1 MEGCIMKKILKHLI
15 YLLKKKYRVVIT
27 RDMMYLGRERLADI
41 YNYLDYVIISTLELL
56 AYEIKS
62 NNVLGSTAEVGVYRG
77 DFAKYINLLFP
88 DRRLYLFD
96 TFEGFPEVHS
106 KIDRERGFSTG
117 DQDWSGTSVELVIQQ
132 MPYPNNVVIKK
143 GIFPETAKDVND
155 RFCFVSLDVD
165 LYEPIKEG
173 LRFFYPLLSPGGVI
187 MVHDFNNSGYKG
199 VREAVLE
206 FCRERG
212 ISYVPIP
219 DVCGTVIITKNLE
232 G

>member
-1 MEGCIMKKILKHLI
+1 MIKKILKHLI
-15 YLLKKKYRVVIT
+15 YFLRKKYGIVIT
-27 RDMMYLGRERLADI
+27 RDMRYLGRERVADI
-41 YNYLDYVIISTLELL
+41 YHYVDYVRISTLELL
-56 AYEIKS
+56 SYEIKS
-62 NNVLGSTAEVGVYRG
+62 NNVLGSVAEVGVYRG
-77 DFAKYINLLFP
+77 DFAKYINLLFS
-88 DRRLYLFD
+88 DRKLYLFD

-206 FCRERG
+206 FCREKG

-219 DVCGTVIITKNLE
+219 DIGGTVIITKNWRDKE
-232 G
+232 